1 METFTLYPAID
12 LRGGK
17 VVRLS
22 QGKPDQQTDYSNSP
36 SAVAEKWIGQG
47 ARWLHVVNLD
57 GAFNE
62 NTRENEDAIQA
73 IIAGGKDKVSI
84 QLGGGL
90 RTMKQIRTAL
100 EMGISRVVLGTAII
114 ENPAFG
120 EAVLEE
126 FGGDRIAFGFDAL
139 NEELMSR
146 GWRSASGVKILPLAR
161 RLAKSGAKTIIYTN
175 ILKDGM
181 QTGVDWQNAKLL
193 SDQTGLTLIASGGTT
208 SLQDIRVVRK
218 AGLGGVIIG
227 RALYEGN
234 FTLKEALNVR

>member
-1 METFTLYPAID
+1 MDNFELYPAID

-22 QGKPDQQTDYSNSP
+22 QGKPDQQTDYSNTP

-57 GAFNE
+57 GAFSETSGKNE
-62 NTRENEDAIQA
+62 AAIQA
-73 IIAGGKDKVSI
+73 IIASGQSRTKI

-90 RTMKQIRTAL
+90 RTFEQIATAL
-100 EMGISRVVLGTAII
+100 NMGITRVVLGTAII
-114 ENPAFG
+114 ENPEFG
-120 EAVLEE
+120 EAVLEK

-139 NEELMSR
+139 DQELMSR
-146 GWRSASGVKILPLAR
+146 GWQSASGVKTLPLAKQ
-161 RLAKSGAKTIIYTN
+161 LAKAGAKTIIYTN

-193 SDQTGLTLIASGGTT
+193 SDQTGLTVIASGGTT
-208 SLQDIRVVRK
+208 NLEDIRAVQK

>member
-1 METFTLYPAID
+1 MEKFTLYPAID

-36 SAVAEKWIGQG
+36 SLVAEKWISQG
-47 ARWLHVVNLD
+47 AKWLHLVNLD
-57 GAFNE
+57 GAFSE
-62 NTRENEDAIQA
+62 ASGKNEDAIQT
-73 IIAGGKDKVSI
+73 IITDGKNKVKI

-90 RTMKQIRTAL
+90 RTIEQIATAL
-100 EMGISRVVLGTAII
+100 NMGITRVVLGTAII
-114 ENPAFG
+114 ENPEFG
-120 EAVLEE
+120 EAVLEK

-139 NEELMSR
+139 DQELMSR
-146 GWRSASGVKILPLAR
+146 GWKSASGVKILPLAK
-161 RLAKSGAKTIIYTN
+161 RLAKTGAKTIIYTN

-181 QTGVDWQNAKLL
+181 QTGVDWENAKIL
-193 SDQTGLTLIASGGTT
+193 SDQTGLTVIASGGTT
-208 SLQDIRVVRK
+208 NLEDIRAVRK

>member
-1 METFTLYPAID
+1 MEKFTLYPAID

-36 SAVAEKWIGQG
+36 SQVAEKWISQG
-47 ARWLHVVNLD
+47 AKWLHLVNLD
-57 GAFNE
+57 GAFGE
-62 NTRENEDAIQA
+62 ASGKNEDAIKA
-73 IIAGGKDKVSI
+73 IIADEKNKVKI

-90 RTMKQIRTAL
+90 RTIEQITTAL
-100 EMGISRVVLGTAII
+100 NMGTTRIVLGTAII

-120 EAVLEE
+120 EAVLEK

-139 NEELMSR
+139 DQELMSR
-146 GWRSASGVKILPLAR
+146 GWQSASGVKILPLAK
-161 RLAKSGAKTIIYTN
+161 RLAKAGAKTIIYTN

-181 QTGVDWQNAKLL
+181 QTGVDWKNAKIL
-193 SDQTGLTLIASGGTT
+193 SDQTGLTVIASGGTT
-208 SLQDIRVVRK
+208 SLEDIRAVQQ
-218 AGLGGVIIG
+218 AGLGGVIVG

-234 FTLKEALNVR
+234 FTLKEALHVR